1 MMTCFANI
9 QCRGHPGRGKDP
21 RRGKRGCAASCG
33 RLFAKRELGEK
44 IVDAMRHRMEHY
56 LSLGVDLGRSTTWRD
71 AIR

>member
-1 MMTCFANI
+1 VAKI
-9 QCRGHPGRGKDP
+9 RAEGSVDAPHL
-21 RRGKRGCAASCG
+21 AVE
-33 RLFAKRELGEK
+33 LFAKRELGEK